1 MSLIPFVLIPFV
13 TTSCGATHTRL
24 FHFPEPFTPSR
35 HITHH
40 ASMPHADHQE
50 QAEETP
56 VRCAV
61 VTVSDTRTE
70 DTDTSGQFIRTA
82 LDDAQFAVEGYTIV
96 PDEPARIANLLDE
109 LPDAVDAILM
119 NGGTGISARDQ
130 TVDVVESRI
139 DKPLPGFGELFRMLS
154 YEEIG
159 AGAMLSRATAGVV
172 RNTLVFAMPGS
183 TNAVKLAMTELIL
196 PELKHL
202 VWEIARQQP
211 VDDSAA

>member
-1 MSLIPFVLIPFV
+1 
-13 TTSCGATHTRL
+13 
-24 FHFPEPFTPSR
+24 
-35 HITHH
+35 
-40 ASMPHADHQE
+40 MPHADHQE

-109 LPDAVDAILM
+109 LPDAVDALLM

>member
-1 MSLIPFVLIPFV
+1 
-13 TTSCGATHTRL
+13 
-24 FHFPEPFTPSR
+24 
-35 HITHH
+35 
-40 ASMPHADHQE
+40 MPHTDHHE
-50 QAEETP
+50 QAEGTA

-70 DTDTSGQFIRTA
+70 DTDTSGAFIRTA
-82 LDDAQFAVEGYTIV
+82 LDEAGFTVARYTLV
-96 PDEPARIANLLDE
+96 PDEPARLETLIDDVAGTV
-109 LPDAVDAILM
+109 DAVLM

-130 TVDVVESRI
+130 TVDVVEQHI
-139 DKPLPGFGELFRMLS
+139 EKPLPGFGELFRMLS

-183 TNAVKLAMTELIL
+183 TNAVKLAMTKLIV

-202 VWEIARQQP
+202 VWEIVRQQP
-211 VDDSAA
+211 PHASTA

>member
-1 MSLIPFVLIPFV
+1 
-13 TTSCGATHTRL
+13 
-24 FHFPEPFTPSR
+24 
-35 HITHH
+35 
-40 ASMPHADHQE
+40 MPHADHQE
-50 QAEETP
+50 QAEDTP

-70 DTDTSGQFIRTA
+70 DTDTSGPFIRSA
-82 LDDAQFAVEGYTIV
+82 LEDAGFTVTRYAIV
-96 PDEPARIANLLDE
+96 PDEPARIAALLDE
-109 LPDAVDAILM
+109 LPGAVDAILM

-130 TVDVVESRI
+130 TVDVVENHI
-139 DKPLPGFGELFRMLS
+139 EKPLPGFGELFRMLS
-154 YEEIG
+154 YDEIG

-202 VWEIARQQP
+202 VWETVRQQST
-211 VDDSAA
+211 DESTA